1 MSNMYCHYVD
11 MFALCTHINYV
22 YYIDH
27 LLLKIEYVSHYIIL
41 QQLVS
46 NSRSETQPRLCI
58 VHVSPRLLEK
68 RHHKKSLTNANAEFC
83 LNVAS
88 FP

>member
-1 MSNMYCHYVD
+1 MYCHYLD
-11 MFALCTHINYV
+11 MFAICTHINYV
-22 YYIDH
+22 YYIDN

-41 QQLVS
+41 QLLVS
-46 NSRSETQPRLCI
+46 NSQSETQPRLCI
-58 VHVSPRLLEK
+58 AHGSPRLLEK
-68 RHHKKSLTNANAEFC
+68 RHHQKSLTNANAEFC